1 MKKSVLTLPLTLT
14 ALLTVWMLAAVAVH
28 TLWPQMIL
36 PRLDITA
43 VVLLCVL
50 ALVLGCYLSP
60 RADYHYPYLAAL
72 GAVHFGLL
80 PVAAAYVP
88 WQSGVLLGAAGG
100 LTLPLSAAVF
110 AAARQRLPA
119 APLMPLGCAVC
130 LYLAAQAFR
139 GVLV

>member
-1 MKKSVLTLPLTLT
+1 MKKNVLTLPLSLT
-14 ALLTVWMLAAVAVH
+14 ALMTLALLAAVALR
-28 TLWPQMIL
+28 TMWPQMIL

-60 RADYHYPYLAAL
+60 HADYHYPSLAVL

-80 PVAAAYVP
+80 PVAASYVP
-88 WQSGVLLGAAGG
+88 WPTGVLLAAVGAVV
-100 LTLPLSAAVF
+100 LPLSATVF
-110 AAARQRLPA
+110 ASLRRRFRE
-119 APLMPLGCAVC
+119 APLAPIACGLC
-130 LYLAAQAFR
+130 LYLAVQALR